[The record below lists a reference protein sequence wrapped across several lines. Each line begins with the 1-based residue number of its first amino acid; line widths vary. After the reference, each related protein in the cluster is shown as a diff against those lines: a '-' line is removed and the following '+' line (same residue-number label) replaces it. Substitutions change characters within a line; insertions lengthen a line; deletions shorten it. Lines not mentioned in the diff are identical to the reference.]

1 MGNIFDI
8 LGPVMVGPSSSHTAG
23 AVRIGM
29 VARQLF
35 GRQPERA
42 EVYLHGSFAATGKGH
57 GTDRAL
63 IAVLLGM
70 MPDDMRIP
78 DSYEVA
84 KDMGMDFVMK
94 NKNIK
99 GAHPNTAQIIMEAEG
114 VPQMKIQAHSI
125 GGGRICV
132 CKLDGIDVNFSG
144 ESCTLIIRNVDEP
157 GRIMEVAAALSKAE
171 INVATMQVFRD
182 KRGGTAVMVVETDQ
196 VIPQSAISVKSYSKE
211 DLKMGSVNGFEI
223 VKAKVLID
231 TTQIG
236 VGTTWLTMHFE
247 NGNVSPKEEGTLVVK
262 VTVCEYGQIELA
274 SMQETIV
281 LDVSGAGLSDSLYT
295 VRVCDGDYVDG
306 SSVPAAKDYTL
317 TAEDGKLR
325 ISFDYTVGH
334 EYWIRVSAGE
344 ADDYNTPL
352 LIGAKETEGAKYTG
366 DTTLPGT
373 GSLTFTLADQVL
385 ELVVTAA

>member
-63 IAVLLGM
+63 IAGLLGM

-99 GAHPNTAQIIMEAEG
+99 GAHPNTAQIMMEAEG

-132 CKLDGIDVNFSG
+132 CKLDGIAVNFSG

-196 VIPQSAISVKSYSKE
+196 VIPQSAIDELESKPGIIRVKFL
-211 DLKMGSVNGFEI
+211 DPNGSV
-223 VKAKVLID
+223 
-231 TTQIG
+231 
-236 VGTTWLTMHFE
+236 
-247 NGNVSPKEEGTLVVK
+247 
-262 VTVCEYGQIELA
+262 
-274 SMQETIV
+274 
-281 LDVSGAGLSDSLYT
+281 
-295 VRVCDGDYVDG
+295 
-306 SSVPAAKDYTL
+306 
-317 TAEDGKLR
+317 
-325 ISFDYTVGH
+325 
-334 EYWIRVSAGE
+334 
-344 ADDYNTPL
+344 
-352 LIGAKETEGAKYTG
+352 
-366 DTTLPGT
+366 
-373 GSLTFTLADQVL
+373 
-385 ELVVTAA
+385 

>member
-8 LGPVMVGPSSSHTAG
+8 LGPVMVGSIQLAHSGSSQDRYGCKTVVRPSAG
-23 AVRIGM
+23 EGRS
-29 VARQLF
+29 LF
-35 GRQPERA
+35 TWFFCCNR
-42 EVYLHGSFAATGKGH
+42 KGAWNWNW
-57 GTDRAL
+57 AL
-63 IAVLLGM
+63 IAGLLGM

-196 VIPQSAISVKSYSKE
+196 VIPQSAIDELESKPGIIRVKFL
-211 DLKMGSVNGFEI
+211 DPNGSV
-223 VKAKVLID
+223 
-231 TTQIG
+231 
-236 VGTTWLTMHFE
+236 
-247 NGNVSPKEEGTLVVK
+247 
-262 VTVCEYGQIELA
+262 
-274 SMQETIV
+274 
-281 LDVSGAGLSDSLYT
+281 
-295 VRVCDGDYVDG
+295 
-306 SSVPAAKDYTL
+306 
-317 TAEDGKLR
+317 
-325 ISFDYTVGH
+325 
-334 EYWIRVSAGE
+334 
-344 ADDYNTPL
+344 
-352 LIGAKETEGAKYTG
+352 
-366 DTTLPGT
+366 
-373 GSLTFTLADQVL
+373 
-385 ELVVTAA
+385 

>member
-35 GRQPERA
+35 GRQPEKA
-42 EVYLHGSFAATGKGH
+42 EVILAVTGKGH

-63 IAVLLGM
+63 IAGLLGM

-144 ESCTLIIRNVDEP
+144 ESCTLIIRN
-157 GRIMEVAAALSKAE
+157 GMS
-171 INVATMQVFRD
+171 RD
-182 KRGGTAVMVVETDQ
+182 GSWRW
-196 VIPQSAISVKSYSKE
+196 PLHSVKLRSMWQPCRYSVT
-211 DLKMGSVNGFEI
+211 SVAGQ
-223 VKAKVLID
+223 LL
-231 TTQIG
+231 
-236 VGTTWLTMHFE
+236 WL
-247 NGNVSPKEEGTLVVK
+247 
-262 VTVCEYGQIELA
+262 
-274 SMQETIV
+274 
-281 LDVSGAGLSDSLYT
+281 
-295 VRVCDGDYVDG
+295 
-306 SSVPAAKDYTL
+306 
-317 TAEDGKLR
+317 
-325 ISFDYTVGH
+325 
-334 EYWIRVSAGE
+334 
-344 ADDYNTPL
+344 
-352 LIGAKETEGAKYTG
+352 
-366 DTTLPGT
+366 
-373 GSLTFTLADQVL
+373 
-385 ELVVTAA
+385 